1 MGAAVRWG
9 RLKQYVVTR
18 EQRLLRERDDPL
30 GRTPRDPA

>member
-18 EQRLLRERDDPL
+18 EQRLLRRDDPL
-30 GRTPRDPA
+30 GRTPRYPA